1 MMDFLAR
8 QTWESA
14 MGNLFKEASEQFK
27 ARRKAIDDHHK
38 ALAAEQKLADR
49 ERKAAERQ
57 AKKAEAEAEKAKMR
71 AERIAMRARGRGG
84 RITHAHGR
92 GRGRG
97 RGRGQGGVERTM
109 LVEDI
114 DSDGSEMQ
122 MSDSGSTSTDHED
135 VQIPDVQPERRLPR
149 ACRAKAPRFLASD
162 AEDEEDAPQI
172 TRPRPRPR
180 PIPVRRVPAPE
191 GNSSTSD
198 MRIALSNN
206 DTPSQTQSEHGDV
219 HPGAETVLFGAE
231 RVTEIPTDTT
241 IQPMSECRTTGIGGS
256 HSTRSGRNGSKNAAG
271 PSTAVLR
278 GEVSTALVAGEN
290 VITANGVQLRRSRRL
305 MTK

>member
-1 MMDFLAR
+1 MDLENERLRKKAFAKDQRKAAKRKLTSGQAHHMTAPEMMDFLAR

-71 AERIAMRARGRGG
+71 AERITMRARGRGG

-135 VQIPDVQPERRLPR
+135 VQIPDVQPERWLPR

-172 TRPRPRPR
+172 TRPRPRP
-180 PIPVRRVPAPE
+180 
-191 GNSSTSD
+191 
-198 MRIALSNN
+198 
-206 DTPSQTQSEHGDV
+206 
-219 HPGAETVLFGAE
+219 
-231 RVTEIPTDTT
+231 
-241 IQPMSECRTTGIGGS
+241 
-256 HSTRSGRNGSKNAAG
+256 
-271 PSTAVLR
+271 
-278 GEVSTALVAGEN
+278 
-290 VITANGVQLRRSRRL
+290 
-305 MTK
+305 